1 MKKTIHFALIISSVL
16 FLWQCSD
23 SDTDQKAAETH
34 TEVETEAQAEAKEQE
49 PELTLL
55 WETSEELTTNESV
68 LYDEA
73 SGTIYVANIEGDPVE
88 KDGEGS
94 ISIISQEGEI
104 IEQEWISGLNAPK
117 GMGIHDDKLY
127 VTDID
132 ELVEINIAEASVSDT
147 YPVEGAAFLNDVA
160 VSDGKVYFSDSE
172 TGKIHLLE
180 DGEVS
185 TFAEEQEGINGLQ
198 TDSDGTLYG
207 LDGSGLKQYSS
218 DGSADVL
225 NDVVTGG
232 DGLIILG
239 DDTYLASR
247 WQGEI
252 WLIEDDEEFKLLD
265 TKEEES
271 NTADIGYIASEN
283 MVLVPTFF
291 KNKVA
296 AYQLEY

>member
-1 MKKTIHFALIISSVL
+1 MKKIIHFALIISSVL

-23 SDTDQKAAETH
+23 SDTDQEAAETN
-34 TEVETEAQAEAKEQE
+34 TEVETEEQE
-49 PELTLL
+49 PVLTLL

-73 SGTIYVANIEGDPVE
+73 GSTIYVANIDGAPDE
-88 KDGEGS
+88 KDGNGS
-94 ISIISQEGEI
+94 ISTISQDGEI
-104 IEQEWISGLNAPK
+104 LEQEWVSGLNAPK
-117 GMGIHDDKLY
+117 GMGVHSNKLY

-132 ELVEINIAEASVSDT
+132 ELIEIDITSASVSET
-147 YPVEGAAFLNDVA
+147 YPVEGAEFLNDVA

-172 TGKIHLLE
+172 TGKIHMLE

-207 LDGSGLKQYSS
+207 LDGSGLKQYSN
-218 DGSADVL
+218 DGSAEVI
-225 NDVVTGG
+225 NDIVTGG

-252 WLIEDDEEFKLLD
+252 WIITGDEEVKLLD

-283 MVLVPTFF
+283 MVLVPTFL

-296 AYQLEY
+296 AYQLDY